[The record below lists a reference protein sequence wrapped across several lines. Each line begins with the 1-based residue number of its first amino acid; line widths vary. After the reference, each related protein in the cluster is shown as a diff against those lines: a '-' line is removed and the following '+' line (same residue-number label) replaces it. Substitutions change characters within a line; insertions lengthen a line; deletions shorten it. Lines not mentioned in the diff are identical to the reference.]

1 MAETAG
7 VAKEAI
13 AVLID
18 LAEKGE
24 IDPWDINVIDALDR
38 CLERLFDSD
47 RRTLAESAEALL
59 YGAMLV
65 LLKARTLDPP
75 VMVEPEP
82 DIEVAP
88 SGLPLNL
95 ETCLR
100 RRPVA
105 LPPQHRPVTLLE
117 LIAELENLSQQLPD
131 SGPRPPRPRKLSN
144 RAARQAIA
152 QLAHR
157 ENLTEMAAALGAFL
171 AEKPE
176 TVPFDQLGEQF
187 GDPVGVFWGLLLLSA
202 QSRVVLHQSDFYGK
216 IWVEPI
222 ALAHTG

>member
-1 MAETAG
+1 VAETAG
-7 VAKEAI
+7 IAKEAI

-38 CLERLFDSD
+38 CLARLFEND

-75 VMVEPEP
+75 VLVEPEP
-82 DIEVAP
+82 EIEAVP

-117 LIAELENLSQQLPD
+117 LIAELENLSQQLPE

-171 AEKPE
+171 TEQPE
-176 TVPFDQLGEQF
+176 TVPFAQLGERF

-202 QSRVVLHQSDFYGK
+202 QSRVVLHQSDFYGT

-222 ALAHTG
+222 DLAHTG

>member
-1 MAETAG
+1 MTATAG
-7 VAKEAI
+7 IAKEAI

-24 IDPWDINVIDALDR
+24 IDPWDIQVIEAIDR
-38 CLERLFDSD
+38 CLARLFESD

-75 VMVEPEP
+75 VPEAPEPENEEP
-82 DIEVAP
+82 PND
-88 SGLPLNL
+88 LPANL

-117 LIAELENLSQQLPD
+117 LIAELENLSQQLPAAAP
-131 SGPRPPRPRKLSN
+131 SPPRPRKLSN

-157 ENLTEMAAALGAFL
+157 ENLTEMAAALGEFL
-171 AEKPE
+171 TAQPE
-176 TVPFDQLGEQF
+176 TVPLTQLGERF
-187 GDPVGVFWGLLLLSA
+187 GDPVGVFWG
-202 QSRVVLHQSDFYGK
+202 
-216 IWVEPI
+216 
-222 ALAHTG
+222 